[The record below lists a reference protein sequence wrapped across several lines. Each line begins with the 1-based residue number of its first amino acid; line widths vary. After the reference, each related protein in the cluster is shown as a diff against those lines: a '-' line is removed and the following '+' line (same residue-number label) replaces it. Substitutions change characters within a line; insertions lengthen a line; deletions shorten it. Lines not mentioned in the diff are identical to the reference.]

1 MQHSYLYN
9 FDKLW
14 DSLLRWHF
22 SRSVLVVSLKNRKS
36 LKQISS
42 HFKYKYISDFHT
54 IWKCKYYNNKLLH
67 LLVLNAQGFSK
78 SKKLGQY
85 WWELGKT
92 SGSNRSTEKRG
103 ILYIGY
109 SSLHKESFSLP
120 QLEIKSNKEKK
131 RNLFPFP

>member
-14 DSLLRWHF
+14 DSLLRGNF

-54 IWKCKYYNNKLLH
+54 ITTKNYNNKLLH
-67 LLVLNAQGFSK
+67 LLVLKA
-78 SKKLGQY
+78 
-85 WWELGKT
+85 
-92 SGSNRSTEKRG
+92 
-103 ILYIGY
+103 
-109 SSLHKESFSLP
+109 
-120 QLEIKSNKEKK
+120 
-131 RNLFPFP
+131 